1 VSGGRIGAGLG
12 DAVAFVTGGA
22 SGLGE
27 AVVRMVAAAGG
38 RAAILDLPGS
48 DGAALARSLGPAAA
62 FFEVDVSIADQ
73 VERAVDSAADRFGRV
88 DVLVNCAGISPVG
101 RTLDRKGRM
110 LDLEVFRRTIDVNLV
125 GLYDVVRHTS
135 RHMARNEPDDDGERG
150 VIVNTASIAGYEGQ
164 SGQAAYAASKGAII
178 ALTLPLARDL
188 AIWGIRVMAIAPGI
202 MDTAMFSQFTGEQ
215 REAMA
220 RLHRFPQRIGRPGEF
235 AQLVRVCIENRMLNG
250 EVVRLDA
257 AARLA

>member
-1 VSGGRIGAGLG
+1 VNAARAGAGLDG
-12 DAVAFVTGGA
+12 AAVFVTGGA

-27 AVVRMVAAAGG
+27 AVVRMVASGG
-38 RAAILDLPGS
+38 GHAAILDLPGS
-48 DGAALARSLGPAAA
+48 RGAALARSLGSNAA
-62 FFEVDVSIADQ
+62 FFEVDVSVPEQ
-73 VERAVDSAADRFGRV
+73 VERAVDGAAERFGHV

-101 RTLDRKGRM
+101 RTLDRSGRM
-110 LDLEVFRRTIDVNLV
+110 LALEVFRRTIDVNLV
-125 GLYDVVRHTS
+125 GLYDVVRHTA
-135 RHMARNEPDDDGERG
+135 RHMARNEPDDDGTRG
-150 VIVNTASIAGYEGQ
+150 LIVNTASIAGYEGQ

-202 MDTAMFSQFTGEQ
+202 MDTGMFSQFTPEQ

-220 RLHRFPQRIGRPGEF
+220 RLHLFPQRIGRPDEF
-235 AQLVRVCIENRMLNG
+235 AQLVRACIDNRMLNG

-257 AARLA
+257 GARLA